1 MVIDDS
7 RYTQEDVNS
16 YDLSHEFIRD
26 IPETMYAAMETPKN
40 IPKEV
45 VNPIRINKQKKKKK
59 NYLKLL
65 SQVKWT
71 LRIIQSTQKS
81 PYLKCNRKYEWLH
94 GNKEIIKTKWDIF
107 FLLLL
112 LYLLLRAKKK
122 SGGSFRRWIL
132 VYRTTRRVKSVC

>member
-45 VNPIRINKQKKKKK
+45 VNPIRINKQKQKKK

-65 SQVKWT
+65 SQVK
-71 LRIIQSTQKS
+71 
-81 PYLKCNRKYEWLH
+81 
-94 GNKEIIKTKWDIF
+94 
-107 FLLLL
+107 
-112 LYLLLRAKKK
+112 
-122 SGGSFRRWIL
+122 
-132 VYRTTRRVKSVC
+132 